1 MERTNSRCR
10 EASIVVPWRRGVGL
24 NEWMLPKFKMITL
37 EIHLGGIT
45 DYAGLE
51 DWMRGM
57 REREKSRMHLYFS
70 LGATKGMMGI
80 PFY

>member
-1 MERTNSRCR
+1 MT
-10 EASIVVPWRRGVGL
+10 
-24 NEWMLPKFKMITL
+24 TL

-57 REREKSRMHLYFS
+57 REREKSRMALIFQPW
-70 LGATKGMMGI
+70 ATKGMMGI
-80 PFY
+80 PY